1 MSSLGSSTS
10 TVRPVSLPPMPLP
23 LLPFLCSAL
32 HHGQTATL
40 CLAGHALSLCR
51 RCCRRLSHTFL
62 PFRRT
67 ALSYLPCPPPACS
80 LQTRRRRC
88 LYSTPLMSPTA
99 RCKSP
104 KNITTSSPSWRTTRV
119 RRKTA
124 PCFFGVS
131 FVCPEPVLANHR
143 YHGRGMPQRQ
153 LPARFCCREMQ
164 RSDGEG
170 PSFDRPTL
178 P

>member
-32 HHGQTATL
+32 LCSAPRTDSDTL
-40 CLAGHALSLCR
+40 SRWARLSLCR
-51 RCCRRLSHTFL
+51 RCCRRLPHTFL

-104 KNITTSSPSWRTTRV
+104 KNITTSSPSWRTMRV
-119 RRKTA
+119 RRKFR
-124 PCFFGVS
+124 PRFFGFS
-131 FVCPEPVLANHR
+131 FVCPEPVLANR
-143 YHGRGMPQRQ
+143 
-153 LPARFCCREMQ
+153 RFSWKKECSKGSCMLVLLQGNAALR
-164 RSDGEG
+164 R
-170 PSFDRPTL
+170 
-178 P
+178 